1 MIFLKAKDLK
11 NRKLYKKNEL
21 NKKIKK
27 FIFINCLNNNKYSKK
42 IKSKL
47 MCLFLQKEKKI
58 KTKLMFR
65 CVLTNRSRGNY
76 RPFNVSRL
84 VLRDMIHLGLVP
96 GFVKAVW

>member
-11 NRKLYKKNEL
+11 NRQSYKKNEL
-21 NKKIKK
+21 TKKIKK
-27 FIFINCLNNNKYSKK
+27 FVFINLLNNDKYQKK

-47 MCLFLQKEKKI
+47 LYLFLKKEKRI

-65 CVLTNRSRGNY
+65 CILTNRGRGNY
-76 RPFNVSRL
+76 RSFNVSRL
-84 VLRDMIHLGLVP
+84 ILRDMIHLGLVP

>member
-21 NKKIKK
+21 SKKIKK
-27 FIFINCLNNNKYSKK
+27 FVFINCLNSNQYNKKTK
-42 IKSKL
+42 NKL
-47 MCLFLQKEKKI
+47 LYLFLQKEKRI
-58 KTKLMFR
+58 KTKLAFR

-84 VLRDMIHLGLVP
+84 VLSDMIHLGLVP